1 MNELLDERESLK
13 KAETLVISEITDE
26 TMQSLLRKLGVS
38 LIDGSEDVS
47 VVSQTFHLFIWK
59 GYQESN

>member
-1 MNELLDERESLK
+1 MRILLDERESLN
-13 KAETLVISEITDE
+13 KAETLG
-26 TMQSLLRKLGVS
+26 QSLLRKLGVS